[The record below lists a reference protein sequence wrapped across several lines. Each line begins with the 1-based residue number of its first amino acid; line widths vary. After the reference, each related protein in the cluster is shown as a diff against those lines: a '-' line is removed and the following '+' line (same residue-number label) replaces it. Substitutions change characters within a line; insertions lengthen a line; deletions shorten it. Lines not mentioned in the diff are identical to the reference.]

1 MTERERQVFNII
13 KTNPVIE
20 QSELARRLGI
30 SRTTIYQLIADG
42 QIRTFKVGTRTL
54 VPEADLRRFI
64 ADKLG
69 ENLEAA
75 A

>member
-1 MTERERQVFNII
+1 MQNSTAA
-13 KTNPVIE
+13 P
-20 QSELARRLGI
+20 LAHTVNDACRRLGI

-42 QIRTFKVGTRTL
+42 QIRTFKVGARTL